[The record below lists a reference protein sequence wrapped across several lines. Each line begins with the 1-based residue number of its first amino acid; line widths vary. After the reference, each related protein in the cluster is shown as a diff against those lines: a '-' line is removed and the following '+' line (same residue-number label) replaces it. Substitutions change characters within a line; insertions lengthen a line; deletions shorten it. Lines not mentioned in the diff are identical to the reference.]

1 MHGKGAVPVLTD
13 VNCPSPLSIVRLLI
27 DYTVMISLD
36 FTSIR
41 ASMSLIYLSVN
52 FCRLSSS
59 CLISSSET
67 MEIIHYDELV
77 QVSKE
82 ITLKALDK
90 GLITV
95 SDDYKETARNIAG
108 FYNEISNALS
118 EPPEAE

>member
-1 MHGKGAVPVLTD
+1 
-13 VNCPSPLSIVRLLI
+13 
-27 DYTVMISLD
+27 
-36 FTSIR
+36 
-41 ASMSLIYLSVN
+41 
-52 FCRLSSS
+52 
-59 CLISSSET
+59 

-95 SDDYKETARNIAG
+95 SDDYKETAGNIAS

>member
-1 MHGKGAVPVLTD
+1 
-13 VNCPSPLSIVRLLI
+13 
-27 DYTVMISLD
+27 
-36 FTSIR
+36 
-41 ASMSLIYLSVN
+41 
-52 FCRLSSS
+52 
-59 CLISSSET
+59 
-67 MEIIHYDELV
+67 MEIIHYEELV